1 MNEASKNA
9 TFQAYLKSVI
19 GNLETR
25 LSDLNNMLEQ
35 HKGDAL
41 VGIVVQYVIEA
52 SINKFM
58 QSFKS
63 AYSKVANEDII
74 ASTHNDLWARMEG
87 AEVTITEKTG
97 TLHKLKLVP
106 KAFKQMA
113 KNAGQSFRNFG
124 KSVKKWGRIYIFKNI
139 NYFKPVPF
147 HFSFFS
153 SNA

>member
-1 MNEASKNA
+1 
-9 TFQAYLKSVI
+9 
-19 GNLETR
+19 
-25 LSDLNNMLEQ
+25 MLEQ

-58 QSFKS
+58 QSFKC

-87 AEVTITEKTG
+87 AEVTITAKTG

-113 KNAGQSFRNFG
+113 KNAGQSNNISNYSETRHNFFRPRESIVFNKFCATLG
-124 KSVKKWGRIYIFKNI
+124 IKK
-139 NYFKPVPF
+139 
-147 HFSFFS
+147 
-153 SNA
+153 